1 MEYLFENGT
10 ILTMEERMP
19 QAQALLV
26 RDGRIAAVGDREMV
40 AAQASESAERVD
52 LAGRTLMPA
61 FIDPHSH
68 FFAVAN
74 GFLQVSLAG
83 CTSWADIASRIRD
96 YIRENHV
103 PAGEWVRAQGYDH
116 NALQEGR
123 HPDRQMLDAAVPE
136 HPVILQHQSGHMGV
150 FNTMALERLGVT
162 EETPCPEGGAMGR
175 ADGRLT
181 GYMEENAFLLWQ
193 RKVPMPDLAALTKA
207 CEKAQALYA
216 SYGITTVQEGMLPEQ
231 LVPIYQALCGTEK
244 LYLDVVGYGDQG
256 GMQAAE
262 RLLPACLE
270 GYHHHFRVAGYK
282 IFLDGSP
289 QGRTAWLR
297 TPYAGE
303 TEYRGYGT
311 MTEEQVL
318 TAVRTAVSEKRQLLA
333 HCNGDA
339 AAEQYLRAIA
349 QVQAEGGDTAAIRP
363 VMIHAQLLGVDQLP
377 ELKRLGVLP
386 SFFVAHV
393 YHWGEVHVKNLGPER
408 AAHISP
414 AGTAAR
420 LGIPFTFHQ
429 DSPVILPDM
438 LETVWCAAERRMKN
452 GQVLGAEERV
462 AVSAALKAVTANAA
476 YQYFEEEEKGTLA
489 PGKRAD
495 LVVLD
500 RDPLETAGDQ
510 LRTIRVLETWKD
522 GTRIFAREN

>member
-10 ILTMEERMP
+10 ILTMEDRMP
-19 QAQALLV
+19 TAQALLV
-26 RDGRIAAVGDREMV
+26 RDGRIAAVGPKEAV
-40 AAQASESAERVD
+40 AAQASRGTERID

-61 FIDPHSH
+61 FVDPHSH

-74 GFLQVSLAG
+74 GCLQVSLSG
-83 CTSWADIASRIRD
+83 CTSWVDIGARIRD
-96 YIRENHV
+96 YIRQNHV

-116 NALQEGR
+116 NALAEGR
-123 HPDRQMLDAAVPE
+123 HPDRQMLDAAAPE

-150 FNTMALERLGVT
+150 FNTLALKRLGVT

-175 ADGRLT
+175 EGGCLT

-193 RKVPMPDLAALTKA
+193 RKVPMPDLAALTAA

-216 SYGITTVQEGMLPEQ
+216 SCGITTVQEGMLPEQ
-231 LVPIYQALCGTEK
+231 LVPIYQALCAADK
-244 LYLDVVGYGDQG
+244 LYLDVVGYADHG
-256 GMQAAE
+256 GMQTAE
-262 RLLPACLE
+262 RLLSECLE
-270 GYHHHFRVAGYK
+270 GYSHHFRIGGYK

-297 TPYAGE
+297 KPYAGE
-303 TEYRGYGT
+303 TEDRGYGT
-311 MTEEQVL
+311 MTDEQVL
-318 TAVRTAVSEKRQLLA
+318 AAVRTAVSEGRQLLA

-349 QVQAEGGDTAAIRP
+349 QVQKEGLDTAAIRP

-377 ELKRLGVLP
+377 ELRRLGVLP

-393 YHWGEVHVKNLGPER
+393 YHWGDVHVKNLGMER

-414 AGTAAR
+414 AGSAAR

-429 DSPVILPDM
+429 DAPVIRPDM
-438 LETVWCAAERRMKN
+438 LETVWCAVERRMKD
-452 GQVLGAEERV
+452 GSVLGPEERV
-462 AVSAALKAVTANAA
+462 DIWTALKAVTANAA
-476 YQYFEEEEKGTLA
+476 YQYFEEERKGTLA

-500 RDPLETAGDQ
+500 RDPTKTPGEA

-522 GTRIFAREN
+522 GARIFALEN

>member
-10 ILTMEERMP
+10 ILTMEDQMP
-19 QAQALLV
+19 TAQALLV
-26 RDGRIAAVGDREMV
+26 RDGRITAVGPKEAV
-40 AAQASESAERVD
+40 AAQASQDAERID

-61 FIDPHSH
+61 FVDPHSH

-74 GFLQVSLAG
+74 GCLQVSLSG
-83 CTSWADIASRIRD
+83 CTSWADIAARIRD
-96 YIRENHV
+96 YIRQNHI

-116 NALQEGR
+116 NALAEGR
-123 HPDRQMLDAAVPE
+123 HPDRQVLDAAAPE

-150 FNTMALERLGVT
+150 FNTLALKRLGVT

-175 ADGRLT
+175 KGGCLT

-193 RKVPMPDLAALTKA
+193 RQVPMPDLAALTAA

-231 LVPIYQALCGTEK
+231 LVPIYQALCAADK
-244 LYLDVVGYGDQG
+244 LYLDVVGYADHG

-262 RLLPACLE
+262 RLLPECLE
-270 GYHHHFRVAGYK
+270 GYSHHFRIGGYK

-297 TPYAGE
+297 KPYAGE
-303 TEYRGYGT
+303 TKNRGYGT
-311 MTEEQVL
+311 MTDEQVL
-318 TAVRTAVSEKRQLLA
+318 AAVRTAVSEGRQLLA

-349 QVQAEGGDTAAIRP
+349 QVQKEGLDTVAIRP

-377 ELKRLGVLP
+377 ELQRLGVLP

-393 YHWGEVHVKNLGPER
+393 YHWGDVHVKNLGLDR

-414 AGTAAR
+414 AGSATR

-429 DSPVILPDM
+429 DAPVIRPDM
-438 LETVWCAAERRMKN
+438 LETVWCAVERRMKD
-452 GQVLGAEERV
+452 GSVLGPEERV
-462 AVSAALKAVTANAA
+462 DVWTALKAVTANAA
-476 YQYFEEEEKGTLA
+476 YQYFEEDRKGTLA

-500 RDPLETAGDQ
+500 RDPTKTPGEA

-522 GTRIFAREN
+522 GARIFALEN

>member
-10 ILTMEERMP
+10 ILTMEDRMP
-19 QAQALLV
+19 TAQALLV
-26 RDGRIAAVGDREMV
+26 RDGRIAAAGPKEAV
-40 AAQASESAERVD
+40 AAQASRDAERID

-61 FIDPHSH
+61 FVDPHSH

-74 GFLQVSLAG
+74 GCLQVSLSG
-83 CTSWADIASRIRD
+83 CTSWADIAARIRD
-96 YIRENHV
+96 YIHQNHV

-116 NALQEGR
+116 NALAEGR
-123 HPDRQMLDAAVPE
+123 HPDRQMLDAAAPE

-150 FNTMALERLGVT
+150 FNTLALKRLGVT

-175 ADGRLT
+175 EGGCLT

-193 RKVPMPDLAALTKA
+193 RKVPMPDLTALTAA

-231 LVPIYQALCGTEK
+231 LVPIYQALCAADK
-244 LYLDVVGYGDQG
+244 LYLDVVGYADHG

-262 RLLPACLE
+262 RLLPECLG
-270 GYHHHFRVAGYK
+270 GYSHHFRIGGYK

-297 TPYAGE
+297 KPYAGE
-303 TEYRGYGT
+303 TKDRGYGT
-311 MTEEQVL
+311 MTDEQVL
-318 TAVRTAVSEKRQLLA
+318 AAVRTAVSEGRQLLA

-349 QVQAEGGDTAAIRP
+349 QAQEEGLDTAAIRP

-377 ELKRLGVLP
+377 ELRRLGVLP

-393 YHWGEVHVKNLGPER
+393 YHWGDVHVKNLGLDR

-414 AGTAAR
+414 AGSAAR

-429 DSPVILPDM
+429 DAPVIRPDM
-438 LETVWCAAERRMKN
+438 LETVWCAVERRMKD
-452 GQVLGAEERV
+452 GSVLGPEERV
-462 AVSAALKAVTANAA
+462 DVWTALKAVTANAA
-476 YQYFEEEEKGTLA
+476 YQYFEEDRKGTLA

-500 RDPLETAGDQ
+500 RDPTKTPGEA

-522 GTRIFAREN
+522 GARVFALEN

>member
-10 ILTMEERMP
+10 ILTMEDRMP
-19 QAQALLV
+19 TAQALLV
-26 RDGRIAAVGDREMV
+26 RDGRIAAVGPQEAV
-40 AAQASESAERVD
+40 AAQASRGTERVD

-61 FIDPHSH
+61 FVDPHSH

-74 GFLQVSLAG
+74 GCLQVSLSG
-83 CTSWADIASRIRD
+83 CTSWADIAARIRD
-96 YIRENHV
+96 YIHQNHV

-116 NALQEGR
+116 NSLAEGR
-123 HPDRQMLDAAVPE
+123 HPDRQMLDAAAPE

-150 FNTMALERLGVT
+150 FNTLALKRLGVT

-175 ADGRLT
+175 EGGCLT

-193 RKVPMPDLAALTKA
+193 RKVPMPDLAALTAA

-231 LVPIYQALCGTEK
+231 LLPIYQALCAADK
-244 LYLDVVGYGDQG
+244 LYLDVVGYADHG

-262 RLLPACLE
+262 RLLPECLE
-270 GYHHHFRVAGYK
+270 GYSHHFRIGGYK

-297 TPYAGE
+297 KPYAGK
-303 TEYRGYGT
+303 TEDRGYGT
-311 MTEEQVL
+311 MTDEQVL
-318 TAVRTAVSEKRQLLA
+318 TAVRTAVSEGRQLLA

-349 QVQAEGGDTAAIRP
+349 QVQKEGLDTAAIRP

-377 ELKRLGVLP
+377 ELRRLGVLP

-393 YHWGEVHVKNLGPER
+393 YHWGDVHVKNLGLDR

-429 DSPVILPDM
+429 DAPVIRPDM
-438 LETVWCAAERRMKN
+438 LETVWCAVERRMKD
-452 GQVLGAEERV
+452 GSVLGPEERV
-462 AVSAALKAVTANAA
+462 DIWTAMKAVTANAA
-476 YQYFEEEEKGTLA
+476 YQYFEEERKGTLA

-500 RDPLETAGDQ
+500 RDPTKTPGEA

-522 GTRIFAREN
+522 GARVFALEN